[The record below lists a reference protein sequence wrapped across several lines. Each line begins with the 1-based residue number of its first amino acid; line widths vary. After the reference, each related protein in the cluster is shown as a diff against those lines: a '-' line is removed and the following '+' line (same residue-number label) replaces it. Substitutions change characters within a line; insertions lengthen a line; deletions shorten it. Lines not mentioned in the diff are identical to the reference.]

1 MSFIRFAAAA
11 LLASASLAQAETLRF
26 SSFEPPQAY
35 VTKNVLTAWAED
47 VSKASEGTLDVKM
60 FAGGTLGRAPDQQL
74 KLVEDGVADIAW
86 VIPGYSPGRFTE
98 GSVAELPF
106 LVPDSTIGSKAMW
119 KMVEDGYFSNDYSK
133 FKLIGVVV
141 SAPNF
146 IASSRK
152 ITEPEEMK
160 GINFRGPGPV
170 LLTALKALG
179 SVPIGGIT
187 GANLADS
194 ISRGLVEGTLTEWTA
209 GETFRV
215 TEVTNHYMM
224 APLGATP
231 MLVLMNKA
239 RYDALPEKAKAAI
252 DKYSGAAFSERFG
265 KTFDAN
271 MVAARKRAEERKAV
285 ITDITGEA
293 AARWEAAVRPATDAW
308 IADTPDGQKIYDA
321 MKAALAAAAQ

>member
-1 MSFIRFAAAA
+1 MSFIRYAAAA
-11 LLASASLAQAETLRF
+11 LLATATMAQAETLRF
-26 SSFEPPQAY
+26 ASFEPPQAY

-74 KLVEDGVADIAW
+74 KLVEDGVADLAW
-86 VIPGYSPGRFTE
+86 VIPGYSPGRFVE

-106 LVPDSTIGSKAMW
+106 LVPDSTAGSKAMW
-119 KMVEDGYFSNDYSK
+119 KMYEDGIFANDYNK

-146 IASSRK
+146 IASTKK
-152 ITEPEEMK
+152 ITEPEDLN
-160 GINFRGPGPV
+160 GVNFRGPGPV
-170 LLTALKALG
+170 LLTALKAVG
-179 SVPIGGIT
+179 AVPIGGIT

-215 TEVTNHYMM
+215 TEVANNYLM

-252 DKYSGAAFSERFG
+252 DQYSGAAFSERFG
-265 KTFDAN
+265 RIFDEN
-271 MVAARKRAEERKAV
+271 MVAARKRAEDRKAT
-285 ITDITGEA
+285 ITEVDAEA

-308 IADTPDGQKIYDA
+308 IAETPNGQQIYDA
-321 MKAALAAAAQ
+321 MKAALAAAK

>member
-1 MSFIRFAAAA
+1 MSFIRYAAAA
-11 LLASASLAQAETLRF
+11 LLATATMAQAETLRF
-26 SSFEPPQAY
+26 ASFEPPQAY

-74 KLVEDGVADIAW
+74 KLVEDGVADLAW
-86 VIPGYSPGRFTE
+86 VIPGYSPGRFVE

-106 LVPDSTIGSKAMW
+106 LVPDSTTGSKAMW
-119 KMVEDGYFSNDYSK
+119 KMYEDGIFANDYNK

-146 IASSRK
+146 IASTKK
-152 ITEPEEMK
+152 ITEPEDLN
-160 GINFRGPGPV
+160 GVNFRGPGPV
-170 LLTALKALG
+170 LLTALKAVG
-179 SVPIGGIT
+179 AVPIGGIT

-215 TEVTNHYMM
+215 TEVANNYLM

-252 DKYSGAAFSERFG
+252 DQYSGAAFSERFG
-265 KTFDAN
+265 RIFDEN
-271 MVAARKRAEERKAV
+271 MVAARKRAEDRKAT
-285 ITDITGEA
+285 ITEVDAEA

-308 IADTPDGQKIYDA
+308 IAETPNGQQIYDA
-321 MKAALAAAAQ
+321 MKAALAAAK